1 MEENLKRT
9 YNGKESKTESFY
21 YIPGTNTTLLINYL
35 SIFKKGKINDRD
47 KVRRWEKLSDA
58 KDHRMATHSSILAWE
73 IP

>member
-21 YIPGTNTTLLINYL
+21 CIPGTNTTLLVNYI

-47 KVRRWEKLSDA
+47 KVRR
-58 KDHRMATHSSILAWE
+58 
-73 IP
+73 